1 MNPLDQSPILSVENL
16 SVALPKGADRP
27 FAVESASF
35 TLKRGEILCLV
46 GESGS
51 GKSVL
56 SSALMGAVPE
66 GLKVAGGKVLLGDT
80 DLTALPEKAFRA
92 IRGRDIAMIFQE
104 PIASLNPAMTIA
116 AQIEEVFLLHSDIK
130 AAERAKRARA
140 LVESMRLPDPE
151 RILKSY
157 PHQLSGGQCQRVV
170 IAMALAMNPRVLVA
184 DEPTTALDVTTQAQV
199 LKLVGELRDVHGH
212 GIIFVTHDF
221 GVVADIA
228 DRVAV
233 MRHGKIVE
241 IGEAKQVLTAPQHPY
256 TKALIA
262 AVPSLVPHQRPA
274 LPDAEPVLT
283 VRDLQHCYGAL
294 TVLKDI
300 DLSLSPGRVLS
311 IVGESGCGKSTL
323 ARAMIRL
330 IEAKG
335 GRVEVA
341 GTDLLALPESKLRKY
356 RHTIQ
361 MIFQDPYGSLNPRRR
376 VGPMIARAAR
386 LAGASSAE
394 ARRRTEELLD
404 LVGLQK
410 SAYWRKPS
418 AFSGGQRQRIG
429 IARALAMR
437 PDVLIADES
446 VSALDVSVQA
456 QVLALLRDLQ
466 EKFQLAIV
474 FITHDLRV
482 AAQISDEIVVMQ
494 KGVIVERGT
503 AAQVLAAP
511 THPYTQTLLDAAPG
525 RNSF

>member
-1 MNPLDQSPILSVENL
+1 MMVEPILTVENL
-16 SVALPKGADRP
+16 DVALPKGADRSH
-27 FAVESASF
+27 AVKNASF
-35 TLKRGEILCLV
+35 TLHAREILCVV

-56 SSALMGAVPE
+56 SSALMGALPE
-66 GLKVAGGKVLLGDT
+66 GLQMTGGRVLLGT
-80 DLTALPEKAFRA
+80 RDLTRLSEKALRA

-104 PIASLNPAMTIA
+104 PMASLNPAMTVA
-116 AQIEEVFLLHSDIK
+116 AQIEEVFLLHAKMD
-130 AAERAKRARA
+130 AAERRRRARS
-140 LVESMRLPDPE
+140 LVESMHLPEPE

-170 IAMALAMNPRVLVA
+170 IAMALAMNPRVLIA

-199 LKLVGELRDVHGH
+199 LKLIRELRDVHGH
-212 GIIFVTHDF
+212 GILFITHDF

-233 MRHGKIVE
+233 MKHGEIVE
-241 IGEAKQVLTAPQHPY
+241 IGEAKQVLTAPRHDY

-262 AVPSLVPHQRPA
+262 AVPSLTPREREA
-274 LPDAEPVLT
+274 TPDDRSVLAVRKLSHSYGTVPVL
-283 VRDLQHCYGAL
+283 
-294 TVLKDI
+294 KNI
-300 DLSLSPGRVLS
+300 DLTLSPGRVVS

-323 ARAMIRL
+323 AKAMIRL

-341 GTDLLALPESKLRKY
+341 GTDLLALPDARLRKF
-356 RHTIQ
+356 RRAIQ
-361 MIFQDPYGSLNPRRR
+361 MIFQDPFGSLNPRRR
-376 VGPMIARAAR
+376 VGPMIARSAE
-386 LAGASSAE
+386 LAGATSGE
-394 ARRRTEELLD
+394 ARRRAEELLD
-404 LVGLQK
+404 LVGLEK
-410 SAYWRKPS
+410 SAYRRRPG

-429 IARALAMR
+429 IARALAMQ

-456 QVLALLRDLQ
+456 QVLDLLRDLQ
-466 EKFQLAIV
+466 RRLKLAIV

-494 KGVIVERGT
+494 KGEIVERGT
-503 AAQVLAAP
+503 ATQVLTAP
-511 THPYTQTLLDAAPG
+511 SHPYTRALLDAAPG
-525 RNSF
+525 RHAF

>member
-1 MNPLDQSPILSVENL
+1 MIPPILSVRNL
-16 SVALPKGADRP
+16 SVSLPKGADRP
-27 FAVESASF
+27 YAVHDASF
-35 TLKRGEILCLV
+35 DLHAGEILCIV

-66 GLKVAGGKVLLGDT
+66 GLSVTGGQVLLGET
-80 DLTALPEKAFRA
+80 DLVPLRESQFRA

-104 PIASLNPAMTIA
+104 PMASLNPALTVA
-116 AQIEEVFLLHSDIK
+116 AQIEEVFELHADFDR
-130 AAERAKRARA
+130 AERARRARA
-140 LVESMRLPDPE
+140 LVESMHLPNPD

-170 IAMALAMNPRVLVA
+170 IAMALAMNPGVLIA

-199 LKLVGELRDVHGH
+199 LKLIGELRDLHGH
-212 GIIFVTHDF
+212 GIVFITHDF

-233 MRHGKIVE
+233 MKHGEIVE
-241 IGEAKQVLTAPQHPY
+241 IGDARQVLTAPRHDY

-262 AVPSLVPHQRPA
+262 AVPSLTPR
-274 LPDAEPVLT
+274 DRPVLADAAP
-283 VRDLQHCYGAL
+283 VLSVQKLHHAYGSVQ
-294 TVLKDI
+294 VLKDI
-300 DLSLSPGRVLS
+300 ELSLPPGRVLS

-323 ARAMIRL
+323 AKAMIRL

-341 GTDLLALPESKLRKY
+341 GTDILGLSSSAL
-356 RHTIQ
+356 RHKRRTIQ
-361 MIFQDPYGSLNPRRR
+361 MIFQDPFGSLNPRRR
-376 VGPMIARAAR
+376 IGPMIARGAR
-386 LAGASSAE
+386 LAGASAAE
-394 ARRRTEELLD
+394 ARSRTESLLE

-410 SAYWRKPS
+410 SAYWRKPG
-418 AFSGGQRQRIG
+418 AFSGGQRQRVG
-429 IARALAMR
+429 IARALAMQ

-466 EKFQLAIV
+466 QRLNLAIV

-494 KGVIVERGT
+494 KGEIVERGT
-503 AAQVLAAP
+503 AAQVLGAP
-511 THPYTQTLLDAAPG
+511 QHPYTKTLLEAAPG
-525 RNSF
+525 RGTF

>member
-1 MNPLDQSPILSVENL
+1 MRTDERQPILKVKNL
-16 SVALPKGADRP
+16 SVTLPKGSDRP
-27 FAVESASF
+27 YAVNDVSF
-35 TLKRGEILCLV
+35 DLKPGEILCIV

-66 GLKVAGGKVLLGDT
+66 GLKVAGGQVLLEDK
-80 DLTALPEKAFRA
+80 DLTRLSERAFRA

-104 PIASLNPAMTIA
+104 PMASLNPAMTVA
-116 AQIEEVFLLHSDIK
+116 DQIEEVFLLHSEFD

-140 LVESMRLPDPE
+140 LVEAMRLPNPD
-151 RILKSY
+151 RILKAY

-170 IAMALAMNPRVLVA
+170 IAMALAMSPRILIA

-199 LKLVGELRDVHGH
+199 LKLIGELRDVHGH
-212 GIIFVTHDF
+212 GIVFITHDF

-233 MRHGKIVE
+233 MKHGEIVE

-256 TKALIA
+256 TQALIA
-262 AVPSLVPHQRPA
+262 AVPSLDPHDRPA
-274 LPDAEPVLT
+274 AAEADPVLA
-283 VRDLQHCYGAL
+283 VRGLQHSYGAL
-294 TVLKDI
+294 AVLKDI
-300 DLSLSPGRVLS
+300 DLSLAPGRVVS

-323 ARAMIRL
+323 AKAMIRL

-341 GTDLLALPESKLRKY
+341 GTDILALPSKKLEKY
-356 RHTIQ
+356 RRTIQ
-361 MIFQDPYGSLNPRRR
+361 MIFQDPFGSLNPRRR

-386 LAGASSAE
+386 LAGASSTE

-404 LVGLQK
+404 LVGLHK
-410 SAYWRKPS
+410 SAYWRKPG

-429 IARALAMR
+429 IARALAMQ

-466 EKFQLAIV
+466 ERLQLAIV

-494 KGVIVERGT
+494 KGEIVERGT
-503 AAQVLAAP
+503 AAMVLQAP
-511 THPYTQTLLDAAPG
+511 SHPYTKTLLEAAPG
-525 RNSF
+525 RSTF